1 MSNHKRFITA
11 LLLTGTV
18 LTVSAQQK
26 LDLLSQFTLLQQRNR
41 SLPVYNSRT
50 RAFAPRQAM
59 TSTMAMIEYKDAT
72 ALDSLRAQG
81 VNILKTR
88 GNIAIVT
95 LPLAQV
101 ERVAAIKSVKR
112 MQLPRPV
119 YQKMDLVR
127 QAVGVDKI
135 QQGIDLPQAYTGK
148 GVVTGIV
155 DSGIDPNHI
164 NFLNT
169 DGTTRFGYIS
179 RIYQSN
185 AAKDGYVYENYYPR
199 TILPSVQGNHLYA
212 IEDFTTDSQTSFH
225 GTHTTGIMAGGYKGT
240 LQMAQASANE
250 TTSTL
255 VTASNPYYGCATE
268 SELVASCGD
277 LYDQFIA
284 FGVDDVINY
293 AEKSGA
299 EPKPCVVNLSLG
311 SNLGPHDSTSLMNRF
326 LSECGKDAIVCVA
339 AGNEADY
346 PVALTKTFA
355 DGDTIVQ
362 TFLRPMQEG
371 AFTTSNSTYYNLR
384 NGAVYVYSNDSTMFG
399 LQAIIYNARRHRIV
413 ARFPLADNTDGQ
425 FVSWSTGGDYAI
437 DGAQTNAML
446 SKMFQ
451 GYIALASA
459 KDTETGRYY
468 AIANFLTT
476 DDQQNNADGDYRIG
490 LVVSGHGGQR
500 IDIYGDAQFDY
511 FDDYDE
517 AGWSE
522 GSRNGTINDM
532 ACATNVISVGC
543 YNVRDHWPSIDG
555 YVYGY
560 NNNEF
565 PVGQVSRFSSFGTL
579 ADGRNLPD
587 VCAPGSSVISST
599 NTYCVTNSNMGYT
612 DAALQ
617 AKTTLNGKTYYWQQT
632 LGTSMSTPVV
642 AGSVALWLEAN
653 PQLTYNDVIRI
664 IRQTAVVDDDV
675 RQGDSVQWGA
685 GKFDA
690 YAGLK
695 EVLREATTGI
705 GGIKSQ
711 HADKPLVTACG
722 QRAFRVLLAGAKQ
735 LRLSV
740 YNLAGQRVMAQNANG
755 DETTIDAS
763 AWANGCY
770 ILQVNGLPAQRI
782 TIY

>member
-199 TILPSVQGNHLYA
+199 TILPSVKGDHLYA

-255 VTASNPYYGCATE
+255 VTASNP
-268 SELVASCGD
+268 
-277 LYDQFIA
+277 
-284 FGVDDVINY
+284 
-293 AEKSGA
+293 
-299 EPKPCVVNLSLG
+299 
-311 SNLGPHDSTSLMNRF
+311 
-326 LSECGKDAIVCVA
+326 
-339 AGNEADY
+339 
-346 PVALTKTFA
+346 
-355 DGDTIVQ
+355 
-362 TFLRPMQEG
+362 
-371 AFTTSNSTYYNLR
+371 
-384 NGAVYVYSNDSTMFG
+384 
-399 LQAIIYNARRHRIV
+399 
-413 ARFPLADNTDGQ
+413 
-425 FVSWSTGGDYAI
+425 
-437 DGAQTNAML
+437 
-446 SKMFQ
+446 
-451 GYIALASA
+451 
-459 KDTETGRYY
+459 
-468 AIANFLTT
+468 
-476 DDQQNNADGDYRIG
+476 
-490 LVVSGHGGQR
+490 
-500 IDIYGDAQFDY
+500 
-511 FDDYDE
+511 
-517 AGWSE
+517 
-522 GSRNGTINDM
+522 
-532 ACATNVISVGC
+532 
-543 YNVRDHWPSIDG
+543 
-555 YVYGY
+555 
-560 NNNEF
+560 
-565 PVGQVSRFSSFGTL
+565 
-579 ADGRNLPD
+579 
-587 VCAPGSSVISST
+587 
-599 NTYCVTNSNMGYT
+599 
-612 DAALQ
+612 
-617 AKTTLNGKTYYWQQT
+617 
-632 LGTSMSTPVV
+632 
-642 AGSVALWLEAN
+642 
-653 PQLTYNDVIRI
+653 
-664 IRQTAVVDDDV
+664 
-675 RQGDSVQWGA
+675 
-685 GKFDA
+685 
-690 YAGLK
+690 
-695 EVLREATTGI
+695 
-705 GGIKSQ
+705 
-711 HADKPLVTACG
+711 
-722 QRAFRVLLAGAKQ
+722 
-735 LRLSV
+735 
-740 YNLAGQRVMAQNANG
+740 
-755 DETTIDAS
+755 
-763 AWANGCY
+763 
-770 ILQVNGLPAQRI
+770 
-782 TIY
+782 